1 MPKFHHVNLGV
12 PTGGLDSQAT
22 FVVDVLG
29 YHRIEV
35 PGSLVGRANWF
46 EADDG
51 SQIHLSED
59 PNHRPAER
67 AHVALHYGEELDA
80 VRSRLQARSVE
91 FTEADGAAMGRGTT
105 IFCADPAGNRFEL
118 RG

>member
-1 MPKFHHVNLGV
+1 VPQFHHVNLGL
-12 PTGGLDSQAT
+12 PPGGLEAQAD
-22 FVVDVLG
+22 FIVDVLG

-35 PGSLVGRANWF
+35 PDSLVGRANWF

-80 VRSRLQARSVE
+80 LRERLQAKSWE
-91 FTEADGAAMGRGTT
+91 FTESDGAAMGRGIT
-105 IFCADPAGNRFEL
+105 IFTADPAGNRFEL